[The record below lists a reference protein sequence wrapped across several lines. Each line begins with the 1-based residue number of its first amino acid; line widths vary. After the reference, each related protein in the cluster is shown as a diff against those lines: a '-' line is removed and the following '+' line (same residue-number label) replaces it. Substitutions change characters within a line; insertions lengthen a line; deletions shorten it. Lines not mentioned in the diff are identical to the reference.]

1 MLIKYNIAKF
11 TENWKIWVLAL
22 LVLLPLTASATITCT
37 GNLSG
42 RTDYIN
48 QNVPVLSNNVTVSAL
63 RDLPTGSVI
72 FRQYISNTDLQSLGV
87 KGCESTIPGGEN
99 LQLLHAI
106 DFDGSRP
113 AVIGNYKGMNV
124 YSTGISGIGMVI
136 AITFDNNSTSLVA
149 IPYINTASRVNT
161 ANFESS
167 GFGVFFKGQG
177 FELLLVKMGNISPG
191 IWNVPI
197 NLPAIVRYTH
207 PTNSTDMTKDYGY
220 RWHINGSVNVVA
232 GTCQTPDITVP
243 MGVHSL
249 QDSTT
254 TGWVDFNINLL
265 NCPPMYGRYNRN
277 SPDTSS
283 TAGIRWNSDSDYT
296 TAGPDTAN
304 SISFLLNPVSGY
316 QTLAAGGECA
326 ALTNDTDM
334 AKGMCL
340 EIQNRDAVNVLTS
353 VKAHQRIDAKLAL
366 LQTIASYAIP
376 LRARYARNTQNN
388 LRAGKADTA
397 VEFTIN
403 YQ

>member
-1 MLIKYNIAKF
+1 MSMKYNIAKF
-11 TENWKIWVLAL
+11 TGHWKIWILAL
-22 LVLLPLTASATITCT
+22 LALLPLTASAASTCT
-37 GNLSG
+37 RNYSG
-42 RTDYIN
+42 RTDYID
-48 QNVPVLSNNVTVSAL
+48 QNVPVHSNNVTVSAL
-63 RDLPTGSVI
+63 RDLPTGSVL
-72 FRQYISNTDLQSLGV
+72 FRQYIFNTDRVPIGV
-87 KGCESTIPGGEN
+87 AGCKGAVSSDYVN
-99 LQLLHAI
+99 LTTGIEFEGA
-106 DFDGSRP
+106 RP
-113 AVIGNYKGMNV
+113 AIVGKYKGLDV
-124 YSTGISGIGMVI
+124 YSTGVPGIGMVVGV
-136 AITFDNNSTSLVA
+136 TVGNNPTELLM
-149 IPYINTASRVNT
+149 IPYIAPSIR
-161 ANFESS
+161 
-167 GFGVFFKGQG
+167 GIGGVGSVVTDQG
-177 FELLLVKMGNISPG
+177 FELLLVKVGDISPG
-191 IWNVPI
+191 VWSVPI
-197 NLPAIVRYTH
+197 NYPAMVRYARS
-207 PTNSTDMTKDYGY
+207 TNTTEIIKDYGY

-232 GTCQTPDITVP
+232 GTCQTPDVTVP